1 MVMVGF
7 RDILM
12 ENILLFKVL
21 CVFETRYFR
30 KVWEKFGG
38 QSMREKRDLSFSVS
52 LVTISLS
59 LLITY
64 FFFSQL
70 FRELFGVAWIRCKC
84 IVREGEI
91 KCELS
96 YNSAQ
101 YINVTYCMT
110 CELGLKFEHT

>member
-52 LVTISLS
+52 LVTI
-59 LLITY
+59 
-64 FFFSQL
+64 
-70 FRELFGVAWIRCKC
+70 
-84 IVREGEI
+84 
-91 KCELS
+91 
-96 YNSAQ
+96 
-101 YINVTYCMT
+101 
-110 CELGLKFEHT
+110 